1 MLKLVLDHLDFEVLG
16 TSIALESK
24 NEYPDPDLV
33 QLEIVWTAMEKISN
47 ERENWE
53 NVLRKLCQSSRWNIW
68 NVLFALE
75 LAKKAIEA
83 TDVLYFFVLKDS
95 KG

>member
-47 ERENWE
+47 EREN
-53 NVLRKLCQSSRWNIW
+53 
-68 NVLFALE
+68 
-75 LAKKAIEA
+75 
-83 TDVLYFFVLKDS
+83 
-95 KG
+95 

>member
-1 MLKLVLDHLDFEVLG
+1 MYFINLGRHVMLKLVLDHLDFEVLG

-47 ERENWE
+47 ER
-53 NVLRKLCQSSRWNIW
+53 K
-68 NVLFALE
+68 
-75 LAKKAIEA
+75 IE
-83 TDVLYFFVLKDS
+83 KMN
-95 KG
+95 